1 MKAKY
6 SEAKR
11 KIHFV
16 LKIQVNVGIDI
27 MDIQNVDD
35 KQFTVTLNAFFVLRW
50 TDRRI
55 AIRQD
60 EFKKLLTKG
69 KEKKFFSSFF
79 TNFLKFLF
87 INDQ

>member
-1 MKAKY
+1 
-6 SEAKR
+6 
-11 KIHFV
+11 
-16 LKIQVNVGIDI
+16 

-69 KEKKFFSSFF
+69 EKSLFF
-79 TNFLKFLF
+79 TFAPFLKFSSSTF
-87 INDQ
+87 NE

>member
-1 MKAKY
+1 
-6 SEAKR
+6 
-11 KIHFV
+11 
-16 LKIQVNVGIDI
+16 

-69 KEKKFFSSFF
+69 EKTFFLLLHHLL
-79 TNFLKFLF
+79 NFLRQYSMNRKDLKTFYENKKVLSVF
-87 INDQ
+87 A